1 MSEQN
6 GLVRI
11 SYKRGLN
18 EKDAAGFKEYRITF
32 DMLGIVVRTEGQY
45 SATLFKDEYRD
56 AQNAM
61 QGAELIILDYDVG
74 VTLGDA
80 VEAFSS
86 FIGIIATTRNH
97 QKEKH
102 GVICDRFR
110 VILPTRKPVMLEVQE
125 FKKMMGDVINHYGTD
140 KACQNIS
147 RMYYGYPEAEVFTL
161 DGCQLFDW
169 ESFYQT
175 ALDKEQQRQQ
185 QRERHKRQA
194 AGDHDGAELDKY
206 VSNFMHKNFREGA
219 RNDVLFRVA
228 RWLRDEQVDDVA
240 GRVAALNSRSGC
252 PLPEDEVI
260 KIIKRQ

>member
-1 MSEQN
+1 MIEQN

-11 SYKRGLN
+11 SYKQGLN
-18 EKDAAGFKEYRITF
+18 ERDATGFKEYRIPF
-32 DMLGIVVRTEGQY
+32 DMVCDIVRTAGQY
-45 SATLFKDEYRD
+45 SATAFRDEYRD
-56 AQNAM
+56 AEHAM
-61 QGAELIILDYDVG
+61 QGAELIILDYDHD
-74 VTLGDA
+74 TSLDDA

-102 GVICDRFR
+102 GIICDRFR
-110 VILPTRKPVMLEVQE
+110 VILPTTKPIMLDNVE
-125 FKKMMGDVINHYGTD
+125 FKRMMSEVIIHYGTD
-140 KACQNIS
+140 GACKDIS
-147 RMYYGYPEAEVFTL
+147 RMYYGYPDAEVFTL